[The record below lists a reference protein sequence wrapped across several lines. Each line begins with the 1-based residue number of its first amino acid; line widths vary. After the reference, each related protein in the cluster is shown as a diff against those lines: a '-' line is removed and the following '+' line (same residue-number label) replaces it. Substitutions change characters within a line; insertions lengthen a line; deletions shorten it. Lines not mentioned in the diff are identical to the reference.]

1 MTTLTDCRF
10 AVQKIIDIGQYLMTL
25 FENFVAIQ
33 VYFERH
39 YTKQG
44 NVRKNLLRENFFL
57 TSHLGV
63 HDCFVIFRAVS
74 ICNLDCHGK
83 DATLFVP
90 ALDTSTYLNLK
101 SICVVLYML

>member
-10 AVQKIIDIGQYLMTL
+10 AVQKIIDIGQYLMSL

-44 NVRKNLLRENFFL
+44 NVRKKSFKGKLFSNF
-57 TSHLGV
+57 S
-63 HDCFVIFRAVS
+63 FR
-74 ICNLDCHGK
+74 G
-83 DATLFVP
+83 T
-90 ALDTSTYLNLK
+90 
-101 SICVVLYML
+101 